1 MMGERSASVGMKLRD
16 HLGLM
21 RRGDA
26 RACACAMRE
35 DFMVMAEALR
45 CVSLGLLMMA
55 MARASVVGA
64 GWVTIRRMRGPPEG
78 FEGNVYVVVRL
89 G

>member
-1 MMGERSASVGMKLRD
+1 
-16 HLGLM
+16 
-21 RRGDA
+21 
-26 RACACAMRE
+26 
-35 DFMVMAEALR
+35 MVMAEALR
-45 CVSLGLLMMA
+45 WVSLGLLMMA

>member
-1 MMGERSASVGMKLRD
+1 MKLRD
-16 HLGLM
+16 HLGLR

-45 CVSLGLLMMA
+45 CVSLGLLMIA
-55 MARASVVGA
+55 IARASGVGA
-64 GWVTIRRMRGPPEG
+64 GWVAIRRMRAPPEG
-78 FEGNVYVVVRL
+78 FGGNVYVVVSL